1 MDLYK
6 SLFSHLSI
14 KKLLWAIPSET
25 TVFVLIKFNSMI
37 PAIKSLKYFCEIAT
51 GENRV
56 GSKRRERDKEIKGL
70 TDWEMEC
77 WTEMGMAGVGNGH

>member
-1 MDLYK
+1 
-6 SLFSHLSI
+6 
-14 KKLLWAIPSET
+14 
-25 TVFVLIKFNSMI
+25 MI

-70 TDWEMEC
+70 TD
-77 WTEMGMAGVGNGH
+77 